1 MTMDDKTIR
10 QKIRTF
16 ITRELIR
23 DEDYDLADD
32 EGIITGG
39 LMDSFAL
46 AEFGVF
52 VEDEFDVYVP
62 DAELTVANLDT
73 LDQMVARIMQDL
85 NA

>member
-1 MTMDDKTIR
+1 MDDKTIR

>member
-1 MTMDDKTIR
+1 MDDKTIR

-52 VEDEFDVYVP
+52 VEDEFNVYIP
-62 DAELTVANLDT
+62 DADLTVAKMDT
-73 LDQMVARIMQDL
+73 LNQMVARILQDL
-85 NA
+85 